1 MEVMKYLKAVIICCL
16 FLLAC
21 QNRSNVQNQI
31 ENENMTGF
39 DETEEVKDIYY
50 RFPSPDEMLNIIDKE
65 KLAFND
71 ELPLPVERASRY
83 LDSKSQALNLGVY
96 IADLAYITLFQR
108 QKEALTYFQ
117 VVYGLSDKLRISSAF
132 DPSMLKR
139 FENNIGSLD
148 SLKMLSDEAL
158 IDITNYLARN
168 NKEKIFALVSIG
180 GFIESLYLAFQI
192 VDEYSEDNIIIQRI
206 CDQKLVLDN
215 LMNFSLEYAGD
226 NNVSEAIQL
235 IHPVRA
241 VYNELVASSEETQ
254 VSKDDQGKLIIKGGQ
269 KIKIT
274 KEQFNK
280 LREATLNT
288 RKKITENLEN

>member
-1 MEVMKYLKAVIICCL
+1 
-16 FLLAC
+16 
-21 QNRSNVQNQI
+21 
-31 ENENMTGF
+31 
-39 DETEEVKDIYY
+39 
-50 RFPSPDEMLNIIDKE
+50 MLDIIDKE

-71 ELPLPVERASRY
+71 ELPLPTDRANQF

-139 FENNIGSLD
+139 FEDNLNNFD
-148 SLKMLSDEAL
+148 SLKTLSDEAL
-158 IDITNYLARN
+158 ISITNYLSRN
-168 NKEKIFALVSIG
+168 DKERVFALISIG

-192 VDEYSEDNIIIQRI
+192 VDEYSEENEIIQRI
-206 CDQKLVLDN
+206 CDQK
-215 LMNFSLEYAGD
+215 
-226 NNVSEAIQL
+226 L

-241 VYNELVASSEETQ
+241 VYNELVATPEATK
-254 VSKDDQGKLIIKGGQ
+254 VTKNDKGMLIIKGGE
-269 KIKIT
+269 KIGIT
-274 KEQFNK
+274 KEQYNK
-280 LREATLNT
+280 LREATIRT

>member
-1 MEVMKYLKAVIICCL
+1 MEVMKYLKAAIICCL

-21 QNRSNVQNQI
+21 QNRSNVQNPV
-31 ENENMTGF
+31 ENNTSSGF
-39 DETEEVKDIYY
+39 DETEEVKEIYY

-139 FENNIGSLD
+139 FEDNIGNLD

-168 NKEKIFALVSIG
+168 NKEKIFALISIG

-192 VDEYSEDNIIIQRI
+192 VDEYSEDNLIIQRI

-215 LMNFSLEYAGD
+215 LMNFSLEFAGD
-226 NNVSEAIQL
+226 NNVSEAIKL